1 MPLKWG
7 GSGWGSLTRFGQDF
21 GRPCSHLRPE
31 LSLLLTNHKLWRGFG
46 EKETYT
52 LLVRMWK
59 QYGFSKNLKIDLLY
73 DPAIPFLGVCIL
85 VKIKT

>member
-1 MPLKWG
+1 MQIKTTMNYR
-7 GSGWGSLTRFGQDF
+7 LTPVRMTIIKK
-21 GRPCSHLRPE
+21 S
-31 LSLLLTNHKLWRGFG
+31 TNHKLWRGFG

-52 LLVRMWK
+52 LLERMWK

-73 DPAIPFLGVCIL
+73 DPAIPFLCVCIL